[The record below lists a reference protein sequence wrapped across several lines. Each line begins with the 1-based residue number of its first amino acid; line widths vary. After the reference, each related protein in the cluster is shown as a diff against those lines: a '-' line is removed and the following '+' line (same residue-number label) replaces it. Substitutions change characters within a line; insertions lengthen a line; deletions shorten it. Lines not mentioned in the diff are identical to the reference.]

1 MSKKS
6 ILVDLARQRLELRAD
21 DEVLATYPVSTAG
34 NGPGEREGSECT
46 PRGRH
51 VIAEKIGAHAPP
63 GAVFVARQPTGEFW
77 SPELAAANP
86 DRDWILTRILW
97 LDGCEDANAASKQRF
112 IYIHGTPDT
121 EPMGVARS
129 HGCVRM
135 RNEDV
140 IELFEQVDVGTVVDI
155 RER

>member
-1 MSKKS
+1 M
-6 ILVDLARQRLELRAD
+6 DLSRQRLELRDGDGLRA
-21 DEVLATYPVSTAG
+21 EYSVSTSLRGA
-34 NGPGEREGSECT
+34 GERPGSECT

-51 VIAEKIGAHAPP
+51 VIAEKIGANAPP
-63 GAVFVARQPTGEFW
+63 GAVFIGRQPTGEIW

-97 LDGCEDANAASKQRF
+97 LDGCEDANAESKSRF
-112 IYIHGTPDT
+112 IYIPGTPDT
-121 EPMGVARS
+121 VPMGVARS

-135 RNEDV
+135 RNDDV
-140 IELFEQVDVGTVVDI
+140 IELFDLVDVGTPVDI

>member
-1 MSKKS
+1 MSEKS
-6 ILVDLARQRLELRAD
+6 IVIDLSRQRLELSEDGRL
-21 DEVLATYPVSTAG
+21 LASYSVSTAL
-34 NGPGEREGSECT
+34 NGPGEQPDSECT

-63 GAVFVARQPTGEFW
+63 GAVFVARQPTGELW
-77 SPELAAANP
+77 TPELAVANP

-97 LDGCEDANAASKQRF
+97 LAGCETTNAVSKQRF

-121 EPMGVARS
+121 EPMGVPRS

-135 RNEDV
+135 RNDDV
-140 IELFEQVDVGTVVDI
+140 IELFERVDVGTVVEI
-155 RER
+155 RET

>member
-1 MSKKS
+1 MSAES
-6 ILVDLARQRLELRAD
+6 IVIDLSRQRLELRDGDGLRA
-21 DEVLATYPVSTAG
+21 EYSVSTSLRGA
-34 NGPGEREGSECT
+34 GERPGSECT

-51 VIAEKIGAHAPP
+51 VIAEKIGANAPP
-63 GAVFVARQPTGEFW
+63 GAVFIGRQPTGEIW

-97 LDGCEDANAASKQRF
+97 LDGCEDANAESKSRF

-135 RNEDV
+135 RNGDV
-140 IELFEQVDVGTVVDI
+140 IELFDAVDVGTVVEI
-155 RER
+155 REK